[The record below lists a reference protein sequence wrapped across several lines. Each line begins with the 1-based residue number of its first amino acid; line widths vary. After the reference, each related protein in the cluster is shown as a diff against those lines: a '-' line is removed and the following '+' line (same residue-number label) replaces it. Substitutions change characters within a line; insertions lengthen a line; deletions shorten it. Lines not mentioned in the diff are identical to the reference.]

1 MRAGAGFVVS
11 SKISNYSKHYYSP
24 PQQLKLQKK
33 LFSETPLCL
42 HAESGGQV
50 VWLGTAELGTDL
62 GTAP

>member
-1 MRAGAGFVVS
+1 MVISLYAAAQA
-11 SKISNYSKHYYSP
+11 SK
-24 PQQLKLQKK
+24 LV
-33 LFSETPLCL
+33 SETPLCL